1 MVGGVQRCVC
11 CCSKQWIRLLQ
22 QFSRCTHDQDFNH
35 QVLHLNFPPAQ
46 AVALCMG
53 PTKQPLPTHSVARYR
68 RVAMG
73 DIADNT
79 DVISELMPVS
89 FAFLFM

>member
-1 MVGGVQRCVC
+1 
-11 CCSKQWIRLLQ
+11 
-22 QFSRCTHDQDFNH
+22 
-35 QVLHLNFPPAQ
+35 
-46 AVALCMG
+46 MG
-53 PTKQPLPTHSVARYR
+53 PTKQPLPTHSAARYR